1 MALVEARLD
10 LSLEFDDFVE
20 GKGKGL
26 NILLQYGFLYTDS
39 LHNGLTYKSGP
50 PGVGKTFTAEA
61 VSEHLKRPLYS
72 VGFSFLYLAKHKPN
86 RLDLYWGITSRYN
99 RTRRPTLSNLQDR
112 QPLERHSSSR
122 RSGCLS

>member
-1 MALVEARLD
+1 MALVKARLD
-10 LSLEFDDFVE
+10 LSLEFNDFVK

-39 LHNGLTYKSGP
+39 LYNGLIYKSGP

-72 VGFSFLYLAKHKPN
+72 VGFSFLYPAKRKPN
-86 RLDLYWGITSRYN
+86 RPDLY
-99 RTRRPTLSNLQDR
+99 
-112 QPLERHSSSR
+112 
-122 RSGCLS
+122 